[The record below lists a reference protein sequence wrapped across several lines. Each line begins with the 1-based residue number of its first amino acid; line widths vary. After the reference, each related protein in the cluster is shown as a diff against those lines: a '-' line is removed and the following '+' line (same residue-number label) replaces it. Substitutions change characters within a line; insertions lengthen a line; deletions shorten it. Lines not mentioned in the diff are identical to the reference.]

1 MREAE
6 ILAADIGGTSSRF
19 AHFSL
24 RENRIS
30 LVETQWLKTSGAS
43 SFQGLAEQLADT
55 DFGLKV
61 MDADMTV
68 YAVAGPVMGGTY
80 ANPPAIAWDMDIS
93 DGCPGG
99 GGNCRMI
106 NDFVAQA
113 YACRSPIAEEA
124 EVVIAGT
131 PDPDAVVAVLGA
143 GTGMGKA
150 ALVPEERGGYLA
162 MPSEGGHVAFAF
174 MGGREEEYREFLL
187 KETGFAY
194 MTPNKVVSGAGL
206 SLLHRFLTGED
217 LSPLAV
223 VEKLEQG
230 SETLEWAARFYAR
243 VARDFALEMLAL
255 GGLYIAGGVA
265 ARTPGIV
272 MNKVFT
278 EEFLTSP
285 ELGHLLSS
293 IPVYLQKNQES
304 GLWGAGEF
312 GKILLTRNNSD
323 NNG

>member
-6 ILAADIGGTSSRF
+6 ILAADIGGTNSRF

-43 SFQGLAEQLADT
+43 SFEGLAGLLADT
-55 DFGLKV
+55 EFALKPE
-61 MDADMTV
+61 DADIAV
-68 YAVAGPVMGGTY
+68 YAVAGPVMDGAY
-80 ANPPAIAWDMDIS
+80 ANPPAIPWDMDIS
-93 DGCPGG
+93 GGCPGG
-99 GGNCRMI
+99 GRHCGMI

-113 YACRSPIAEEA
+113 YACRSPLAEEA

-131 PDPDAVVAVLGA
+131 PEPGAAVAVLGA

-150 ALVPEERGGYLA
+150 ALVPDARGGYVA

-174 MGGREEEYREFLL
+174 MGGREDEYRRFLL

-206 SLLHRFLTGED
+206 SLLHRFLTGEE
-217 LSPLAV
+217 LSPREV
-223 VEKLEQG
+223 VERLEPG

-243 VARDFALEMLAL
+243 VARDFALEVLAL

-265 ARTPGIV
+265 ARTPEIV
-272 MNKVFT
+272 MSDAFR
-278 EEFLTSP
+278 EEFLVSP
-285 ELGHLLSS
+285 ELGHLMSS
-293 IPVYLQKNQES
+293 IPVYLQRNQES
-304 GLWGAGEF
+304 GLWGAGEY
-312 GKILLTRNNSD
+312 GRILLMRENTD
-323 NNG
+323 NGG

>member
-6 ILAADIGGTSSRF
+6 ILAADIGGTNSRF

-24 RENRIS
+24 RESRIS
-30 LVETQWLKTSGAS
+30 LVETQWLKTSTAS
-43 SFQGLAEQLADT
+43 SFEELVGLLADT
-55 DFGLKV
+55 EFALRSE
-61 MDADMTV
+61 DADMAV
-68 YAVAGPVMGGTY
+68 YAVAGPVMDGTY
-80 ANPPAIAWDMDIS
+80 ANPPAIPWDMDIS
-93 DGCPGG
+93 DGCPAGG
-99 GGNCRMI
+99 QNCRMI

-113 YACRSPIAEEA
+113 YACRSPLAEEA
-124 EVVIAGT
+124 EVVIPGT
-131 PDPDAVVAVLGA
+131 PEPEAAVAVLGA

-150 ALVPEERGGYLA
+150 ALVPDTRGGYLA

-174 MGGREEEYREFLL
+174 MGTREDEYREFLL
-187 KETGFAY
+187 RETGFAY

-217 LSPLAV
+217 ASPREV
-223 VEKLEQG
+223 VEKLEPG
-230 SETLEWAARFYAR
+230 SETLQWAARFYAR

-265 ARTPGIV
+265 ARTPEIV
-272 MNKVFT
+272 MDEAFR

-285 ELGHLLSS
+285 ELSHLLTS

-304 GLWGAGEF
+304 GLWGAGEY
-312 GKILLTRNNSD
+312 GKILLTRKD
-323 NNG
+323 EDDG